1 MKITGV
7 KHHEMCLS
15 HHTMLVFYN
24 TFFYSFLSCFSFQ
37 ENVPLIYIGKR
48 QVLSQNSVEGKK
60 YRPVN
65 PTLEKG

>member
-1 MKITGV
+1 MKITEV

-15 HHTMLVFYN
+15 RYTRLVFYN

-37 ENVPLIYIGKR
+37 ENVPLIHTGKR

-60 YRPVN
+60 I
-65 PTLEKG
+65 